1 MPSITDTSY
10 DLLAAI
16 VGALPP
22 THEVIALG
30 HVMVG
35 AVAGVV
41 NVQQ

>member
-1 MPSITDTSY
+1 MTDTSY
-10 DLLAAI
+10 DLLALM

-22 THEVIALG
+22 AHEVMATG
-30 HVMVG
+30 QVMVG

>member
-1 MPSITDTSY
+1 MTLTSY
-10 DLLAAI
+10 DLLALI

-22 THEVIALG
+22 AHEVIALG

-35 AVAGVV
+35 AVLGVV